1 VAEVGL
7 MRIDSY
13 SPGLLERDPR
23 SLTLVLEC
31 TGDQASK
38 QLELVLQESFKGL
51 FFLVNHV
58 VTEVCDVVVSLLA
71 RALQI
76 ATAVLFFHTLL
87 IRVELQQNPEDVED
101 ARSLLI
107 RKIQL
112 ILNEFE
118 IVSLVL
124 S

>member
-1 VAEVGL
+1 